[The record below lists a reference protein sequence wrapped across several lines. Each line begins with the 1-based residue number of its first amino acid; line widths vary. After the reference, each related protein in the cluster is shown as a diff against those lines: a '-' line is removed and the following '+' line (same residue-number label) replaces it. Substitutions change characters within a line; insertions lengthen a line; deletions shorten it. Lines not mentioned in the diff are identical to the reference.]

1 MSRSKKEKAAK
12 RIVAKGL
19 RACLMCG
26 LALCILTLLQVLVLK
41 FITPPFTTLTAWLWF
56 QGKVTGEGYNR
67 PNYHWRPLGEI
78 SPHLIRAVQAG
89 EDQRFLSHHG
99 FDFTELNR
107 AVRDLVTMRRVRGA
121 STISMQA
128 ARTVFLWPGRSWFR
142 KSIEAY
148 YTILIEVTWGKRRI
162 LEIYLNTV
170 DWGPG
175 IMGAEA
181 ASRKYFQSSSSQISA
196 SEAAILAAILP
207 SPHTWSPAD
216 PSDYLKERQEKI
228 MREMQKMPLL

>member
-1 MSRSKKEKAAK
+1 MYRWKKQKRAK
-12 RIVAKGL
+12 RIIVKGL
-19 RACLMCG
+19 KAACISG

-41 FITPPFTTLTAWLWF
+41 FVSPPFTIRTACLWVR
-56 QGKVTGEGYNR
+56 GKVTGDEYQW
-67 PNYHWRPLGEI
+67 PSYHRRPLSRI

-99 FDFTELNR
+99 FDFAELNL
-107 AVRDLVTMRRVRGA
+107 AVRDLVTMRRFRGA
-121 STISMQA
+121 STISMQV

-148 YTILIEVTWGKRRI
+148 YTIIIEVMWGKKRI
-162 LEIYLNTV
+162 LEMYLNTV

-181 ASRKYFQSSSSQISA
+181 ASRKYYHTNASRVTA
-196 SEAAILAAILP
+196 SEAAMMAAILP
-207 SPHTWSPAD
+207 SPHSWSLAD
-216 PSDYLKERQEKI
+216 PSRYLQERQKKI
-228 MREMQKMPLL
+228 MTDMEKMPLL